1 MSVPD
6 WIDFDRSRAVLIGT
20 SAYTEGLEPMPAAAN
35 SLRRMEDLLVGLC
48 GWPSAAVI
56 SFKDLS
62 TGDRRLREI
71 SELIEEAEDVLLLY
85 YVGHGLLLPGD
96 DLGLALTDT
105 DANAALPLT
114 TTYRLRT
121 LREQLRYHCH
131 ARLRLIILD
140 CCFAGIAT
148 RNAQGPGGLADRI
161 DHASRIEGTYTWT
174 ASRASQEAVY
184 EDGDGGLTYFTK
196 TLHEVVA
203 SGIPGKPAWLTLED
217 VDRAVARRFRELPL
231 PNTPIRPEQTRMAV
245 GGEAG
250 MFPFAPNRTF
260 TDDQLQVHA
269 GPSTAGA
276 AAIAGHHGNG
286 AGETLQAVQPSVL
299 ASRPQVIRLLDDAI
313 HAALAVPGKGN
324 QAEALAHVA
333 SAVAAFDPD
342 RAVQLINRAEHRI
355 RRVSSDTRD
364 SRDRALAGI
373 TTALL
378 TIDLGRA
385 ERLAQSITQGWR
397 RARALTE
404 VAIAVAAADPDRAE
418 RIARS
423 ITSEGPWWGR
433 DEALTGVAIA
443 VAAADPRRAER
454 ITQSVALG
462 GGSLRRGKALAAVAA
477 AIAGTD
483 PDRADRITQ
492 SITSEGPWRD
502 EAVAAVAAAFA
513 GTDPDRA
520 ERIAESI
527 APGEGFWRDEAL
539 AAVAA
544 AFAGT
549 DPDRAERIARSIT
562 FGLWAAEALGAVAE
576 AVRVSD
582 PVRSRGLAVEAEGI
596 AGSFAFSSEN
606 GEAQARFAKALAAT
620 DPYQARRYADNIR
633 GAPSKA
639 AEVLAE
645 VAKVLAAT
653 NDPDEAENVAR
664 SIFDDH
670 WKITA
675 LSEVAKVLA
684 ATDPDRAERLAYA
697 VDDEEW
703 LPQALAGIA
712 RVLAGSHPVGLKVR
726 PPEF

>member
-6 WIDFDRSRAVLIGT
+6 RIDFDRSRAVLIGT

-48 GWPSAAVI
+48 GWPSAAVT
-56 SFKDLS
+56 SFGNLS
-62 TGDRRLREI
+62 TGDRRLREV
-71 SELIEEAEDVLLLY
+71 SELIKEATDVLLLY

-114 TTYRLRT
+114 TTHRLRT

-148 RNAQGPGGLADRI
+148 KNAQGPGGLADKA

-174 ASRASQEAVY
+174 ALRASQEAVY

-203 SGIPGKPAWLTLED
+203 SGIPGKTAWLTLAD
-217 VDRAVARRFRELPL
+217 VDHAVAQRFQALPL

-245 GGEAG
+245 GGVPG

-269 GPSTAGA
+269 GSSTADA
-276 AAIAGHHGNG
+276 AALSDHHGNG
-286 AGETLQAVQPSVL
+286 AGKTLQAVQPSVP
-299 ASRPQVIRLLDDAI
+299 ADRPQVDRLLDDAI
-313 HAALAVPGKGN
+313 HAALAVPGKEN

-342 RAVQLINRAEHRI
+342 QAAQLINRAERRI
-355 RRVSSDTRD
+355 RRVTGDTRD
-364 SRDRALAGI
+364 WALARI
-373 TTALL
+373 TTALV

-385 ERLAQSITQGWR
+385 ERLAQSITQGWI
-397 RARALTE
+397 RAGALTE
-404 VAIAVAAADPDRAE
+404 VAIAVAAA
-418 RIARS
+418 
-423 ITSEGPWWGR
+423 
-433 DEALTGVAIA
+433 
-443 VAAADPRRAER
+443 
-454 ITQSVALG
+454 
-462 GGSLRRGKALAAVAA
+462 
-477 AIAGTD
+477 
-483 PDRADRITQ
+483 
-492 SITSEGPWRD
+492 
-502 EAVAAVAAAFA
+502 
-513 GTDPDRA
+513 
-520 ERIAESI
+520 
-527 APGEGFWRDEAL
+527 
-539 AAVAA
+539 
-544 AFAGT
+544 

-653 NDPDEAENVAR
+653 DPDEAERVAR
-664 SIFDDH
+664 SIVNYRSWWFIRDVPGEVLDPGCDDGH
-670 WKITA
+670 DPSCGRSFP
-675 LSEVAKVLA
+675 LVPA
-684 ATDPDRAERLAYA
+684 A
-697 VDDEEW
+697 EW
-703 LPQALAGIA
+703 VCHVHAACALAG
-712 RVLAGSHPVGLKVR
+712 AGSPGRRGDQGDIWFAEDRAAAGGGDPRPAGPVAGR
-726 PPEF
+726 